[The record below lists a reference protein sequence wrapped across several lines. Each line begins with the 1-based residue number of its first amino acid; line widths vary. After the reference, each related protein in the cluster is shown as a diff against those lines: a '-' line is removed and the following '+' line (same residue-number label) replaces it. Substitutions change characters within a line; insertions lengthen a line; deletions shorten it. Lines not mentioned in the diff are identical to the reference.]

1 MDAAA
6 VLKSNQKGGEGVGGN
21 LSKDELLRNI
31 MTSIETAA
39 KEANIETNLEVREL
53 ELPEINGKVNDYS
66 YT

>member
-6 VLKSNQKGGEGVGGN
+6 VLKSNQHGGDGVN